1 MTPNTAIAITTQTH
15 RISMC
20 RAWMRRLSSVT
31 PTGMFSSQAANAAAG
46 KLARIAASAHLTIFT
61 IDASAPIHGPQF
73 DATLYLLLK
82 RGQFVRIPHQL
93 FETSGEAAALVFRE
107 KPSRFAG
114 AGPSKGRG
122 V

>member
-1 MTPNTAIAITTQTH
+1 
-15 RISMC
+15 
-20 RAWMRRLSSVT
+20 
-31 PTGMFSSQAANAAAG
+31 
-46 KLARIAASAHLTIFT
+46 LTIFT